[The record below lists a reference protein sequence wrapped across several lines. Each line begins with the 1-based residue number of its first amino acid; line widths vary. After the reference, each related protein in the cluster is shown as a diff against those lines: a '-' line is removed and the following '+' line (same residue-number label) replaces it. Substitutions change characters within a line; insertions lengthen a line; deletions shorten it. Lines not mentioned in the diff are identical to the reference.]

1 MGGDPRER
9 PEQLLNVFGDTAPV
23 VEPKE
28 AVLEFIKAIESK
40 VHPRSIEFGYE
51 PDPLTG
57 EDPKPG
63 DPCTW
68 YALVILRSGVRVR
81 KQARGV
87 GEAPVLEALA
97 AAAEALGITVRLRYV
112 DAQTGEPA

>member
-1 MGGDPRER
+1 MTV
-9 PEQLLNVFGDTAPV
+9 EQFNVFGDSAPV
-23 VEPKE
+23 VKPTA

-57 EDPKPG
+57 EDPKAG

-68 YALVILRSGVRVR
+68 YALVILRSGVRIR

-97 AAAEALGITVRLRYV
+97 AVAEALGLKVRLRYV
-112 DAQTGEPA
+112 DADTGRPA